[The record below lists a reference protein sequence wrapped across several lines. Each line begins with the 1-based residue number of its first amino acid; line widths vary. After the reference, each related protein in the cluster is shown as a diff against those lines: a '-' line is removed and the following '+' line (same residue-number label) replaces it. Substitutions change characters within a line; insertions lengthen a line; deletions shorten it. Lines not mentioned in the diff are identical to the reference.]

1 MIRSIT
7 AVIVAAI
14 LGFGAG
20 PAVAA
25 THAPPVPDGAPRTR
39 SSSGSGSGV
48 LGPYAGNPVVA
59 VDACSSG
66 RPGRRVSIIGDSITV
81 RSFDQTVRRLAAV
94 GADVCANAQ
103 AARPTAPSVDALLVP
118 PMVDADV
125 WVVATGSNDIFDPAA
140 FPAQVARVLH
150 AAQGRPVVWVNVFV
164 HRWRVSAAMR
174 VADLRNSRRL
184 NAVLARAAESHP
196 NLTIVDWSGYLT
208 AGPSRER
215 AYLVDGVHPNDGGQR
230 VRAILVAAAVAPRLA
245 A

>member
-39 SSSGSGSGV
+39 SSSDSGSGV
-48 LGPYAGNPVVA
+48 LGPYAGTPSSPSTRAARAAPGAGSPSSETPSRSGRSIRLCADSRRWVPTCVRTLRRPVPPRRPSTR
-59 VDACSSG
+59 CSS
-66 RPGRRVSIIGDSITV
+66 RRWSTRMCGLSQPARTT
-81 RSFDQTVRRLAAV
+81 SSTLRR
-94 GADVCANAQ
+94 
-103 AARPTAPSVDALLVP
+103 
-118 PMVDADV
+118 
-125 WVVATGSNDIFDPAA
+125 

-184 NAVLARAAESHP
+184 NAVLARAASHIR
-196 NLTIVDWSGYLT
+196 T
-208 AGPSRER
+208 
-215 AYLVDGVHPNDGGQR
+215 
-230 VRAILVAAAVAPRLA
+230 
-245 A
+245 